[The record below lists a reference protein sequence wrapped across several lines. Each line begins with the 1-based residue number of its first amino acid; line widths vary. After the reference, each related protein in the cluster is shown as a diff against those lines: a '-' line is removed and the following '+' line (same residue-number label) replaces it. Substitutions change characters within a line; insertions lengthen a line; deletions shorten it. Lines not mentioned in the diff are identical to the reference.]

1 VRATDRIAGRLGW
14 LRSPGVGAKP
24 VELILLR
31 RLAARM
37 PMPVILVDA
46 DGVLVY
52 FNPATE
58 RMLGY
63 DRGERSEFPIS
74 ALPALG
80 DPRDADNNPLPLERM
95 PISVA
100 LHERRPQQ
108 ATLIVH
114 DADGTPHRI
123 VTTAIPLDGQ
133 GGVLLGAMSIFW
145 EAAPDEAVTG

>member
-1 VRATDRIAGRLGW
+1 
-14 LRSPGVGAKP
+14 
-24 VELILLR
+24 
-31 RLAARM
+31 
-37 PMPVILVDA
+37 MPVVLVDA

-52 FNPATE
+52 FNPAAE

-63 DRGERSEFPIS
+63 DRLEQPEFPIT
-74 ALPALG
+74 ALTELG
-80 DPRDADNNPLPLERM
+80 DPRDADNNPLPVERM

-108 ATLIVH
+108 ATLIIHGV
-114 DADGTPHRI
+114 DGTPHRI

-145 EAAPDEAVTG
+145 EEDGETEA

>member
-1 VRATDRIAGRLGW
+1 
-14 LRSPGVGAKP
+14 
-24 VELILLR
+24 
-31 RLAARM
+31 
-37 PMPVILVDA
+37 MPVVLVDA

-63 DRGERSEFPIS
+63 DPAVNREFPIT
-74 ALPALG
+74 AFPELG
-80 DPRDADNNPLPLERM
+80 DPRDADNNPLPVERM

-108 ATLIVH
+108 GTLIVH
-114 DADGTPHRI
+114 DTSGRPHRI

-145 EAAPDEAVTG
+145 EEDGEGET

>member
-1 VRATDRIAGRLGW
+1 M
-14 LRSPGVGAKP
+14 SAKP

-46 DGVLVY
+46 EGAVIYV
-52 FNPATE
+52 NPATE
-58 RMLGY
+58 RMLGF
-63 DRGERSEFPIS
+63 DRAPAFPIS
-74 ALPALG
+74 TLVELG
-80 DPRDADNNPLPLERM
+80 DPRDADNNPLAVERM

-108 ATLIVH
+108 ATLTVH
-114 DADGTPHRI
+114 DVDGTPHRI

-145 EAAPDEAVTG
+145 EEEPGEEVAG

>member
-1 VRATDRIAGRLGW
+1 MAT
-14 LRSPGVGAKP
+14 VGHVSAKP

-31 RLAARM
+31 QLAARM
-37 PMPVILVDA
+37 PMPVVLVDA

-63 DRGERSEFPIS
+63 DRGEHPEFPIS
-74 ALPALG
+74 AIVALG
-80 DPRDADNNPLPLERM
+80 DPRDADNNPLPIERM

-100 LHERRPQQ
+100 LHERCPQQ

-114 DADGTPHRI
+114 GVDGTPHRI

-145 EAAPDEAVTG
+145 EAEPDEEVAG

>member
-1 VRATDRIAGRLGW
+1 MDRTAETPGW
-14 LRSPGVGAKP
+14 LRSAGVSAKP

-58 RMLGY
+58 RLLGY
-63 DRGERSEFPIS
+63 DRGERPEFPIS

-80 DPRDADNNPLPLERM
+80 DPRDADNNPLTLERM

-114 DADGTPHRI
+114 DNDGMPHRI

-145 EAAPDEAVTG
+145 EEEPDRETAR

>member
-1 VRATDRIAGRLGW
+1 M
-14 LRSPGVGAKP
+14 SAKP
-24 VELILLR
+24 IELILLKQ
-31 RLAARM
+31 LASRM
-37 PMPVILVDA
+37 PMPVVLVDA

-63 DRGERSEFPIS
+63 DPADYPELPIA
-74 ALPALG
+74 ALRELG
-80 DPRDADNNPLPLERM
+80 DPRDADNNPLPVERM

-108 ATLIVH
+108 GTLIVH
-114 DADGTPHRI
+114 GTDGRPHRI

-133 GGVLLGAMSIFW
+133 GGALLGAMSIFW
-145 EAAPDEAVTG
+145 EEEGEPEA

>member
-1 VRATDRIAGRLGW
+1 
-14 LRSPGVGAKP
+14 
-24 VELILLR
+24 
-31 RLAARM
+31 M

-58 RMLGY
+58 QMLGY
-63 DRGERSEFPIS
+63 DRGHRPEFPIS
-74 ALPALG
+74 ALVALG
-80 DPRDADNNPLPLERM
+80 DPRDADNTPLTIDRM

-114 DADGTPHRI
+114 GVDGTPHRI

-145 EAAPDEAVTG
+145 EAGPDEGVAG